1 MTYEIYY
8 VTAVSSYLTMDT
20 NWEYDNASDMIADTA
35 GYQLQYL
42 NHAINFFIYILA
54 NNKFRYNVLT
64 YTSLTNSNTY
74 LPSWLTPTSLTNT
87 HFPN

>member
-1 MTYEIYY
+1 MTSEIYY
-8 VTAVSSYLTMDT
+8 VTAVSCYLLMDA
-20 NWEYDNASDMIADTA
+20 NWEYSNASEMIADIA

-64 YTSLTNSNTY
+64 YTSLTNGNTH
-74 LPSWLTPTSLTNT
+74 LPS
-87 HFPN
+87 